1 MSAGKAP
8 GAALRTHAAYSAT
21 SPAENHLRR
30 HYIDLV
36 RHMASAPVQSG
47 LQLYLR
53 QINDSPLLTADEEK
67 ALARKIINDNDPMA
81 RERMVRSNLRLVVNI
96 AKNYVNRGLSLP
108 DLIEEG
114 NIGLLKAVEG
124 FDPENGSR
132 FSTYASWWIK
142 QAIKRAL
149 INSVQPIHIPAYM
162 VEMMSKL
169 KQAMRELEDQ
179 FGRLPTTD
187 ELSSYLKMSPKKLKI
202 IKKAVKAYH
211 SPTQSGS
218 ADGELTINDLVADT
232 NTPPPDA
239 IVRDSDEL
247 RQLGDLLRTIDDR
260 AAKILKLRYGLD
272 GGDPLTLKEIGE
284 QIGLTRE
291 RVRQIEHEAL
301 RKLRD
306 AMMVGA

>member
-1 MSAGKAP
+1 
-8 GAALRTHAAYSAT
+8 
-21 SPAENHLRR
+21 
-30 HYIDLV
+30 
-36 RHMASAPVQSG
+36 MASVAVQSG

-53 QINDSPLLTADEEK
+53 QINESPLLTADEEK
-67 ALARKIINDNDPMA
+67 ALGRKIINENDPAA

-96 AKNYVNRGLSLP
+96 AKHYVGRGLALP

-124 FDPENGSR
+124 FDPENGCR

-179 FGRLPTTD
+179 LRRPPTTH
-187 ELSSYLKMSPKKLKI
+187 ELSVHMKLSPKKLNI
-202 IKKAVKAYH
+202 IKKAVKAYN

-218 ADGELTINDLVADT
+218 DDGELTINDLVADT
-232 NTPPPDA
+232 HNPTPDA
-239 IVRDSDEL
+239 LVTDRDEL
-247 RQLGDLLRTIDDR
+247 KHLSELLDEIDER
-260 AAKILKLRYGLD
+260 ASKILRLRYGLE
-272 GGDPLTLKEIGE
+272 GEDPLTLKEVGE
-284 QIGLTRE
+284 RIGLTRE

-301 RKLRD
+301 NKLREVMEGGGD
-306 AMMVGA
+306 PRPLRALRAVRPERVKKAS

>member
-1 MSAGKAP
+1 
-8 GAALRTHAAYSAT
+8 
-21 SPAENHLRR
+21 
-30 HYIDLV
+30 
-36 RHMASAPVQSG
+36 MASAAVLSG

-53 QINDSPLLTADEEK
+53 QINESPLLSAEEEK
-67 ALARKIINDNDPMA
+67 ALARRIINDNDFAA
-81 RERMVRSNLRLVVNI
+81 RETMVRSNLRLVVNI
-96 AKNYVNRGLSLP
+96 AKHYVNRGMSLP

-124 FDPENGSR
+124 FDPENGCR

-169 KQAMRELEDQ
+169 KTANRELEDAL
-179 FGRLPTTD
+179 GRLPTID
-187 ELSSYLKMSPKKLKI
+187 ELSAYLKMSVKKLKI

-211 SPTQSGS
+211 SPTQMGGGS
-218 ADGELTINDLVADT
+218 TAGGDNELTINDLVADT
-232 NTPPPDA
+232 HNPGPDELVNNT
-239 IVRDSDEL
+239 DEL
-247 RQLGDLLRTIDDR
+247 RHLSELLEDIDQR

-272 GGDPLTLKEIGE
+272 GEDPMTLKEIGKR
-284 QIGLTRE
+284 IGLTRE

-301 RKLRD
+301 ARLRD
-306 AMMVGA
+306 GMMVGV